1 MLAWTANDLATTVSF
16 TALQANVTTVAFDH
30 FEQIRTAINAILAAQ
45 VGAALTWRQILD
57 NAGFPGIPVPDH
69 NVPIYAAHI
78 RALRSTMDAAL
89 ANVQVA
95 TAAYTDSLT
104 SPTPIKAIHITQ
116 LQQRAQ

>member
-1 MLAWTANDLATTVSF
+1 MSF
-16 TALQANVTTVAFDH
+16 TVVQTNVTVAFDH

-45 VGAALTWRQILD
+45 NGAALTWRQILD

-78 RALRSTMDAAL
+78 RALRSAMDAAL

-104 SPTPIKAIHITQ
+104 SPTPIKALHITQ